1 MRERLGVLFHSAFL
15 RRVMWHVRRVA
26 RQVDRRFF
34 LALLSGLIVVVSLA
48 AIAITLLE
56 KELTPAAFG
65 ESFYWGITTVLGQG
79 DASHVTTPLGWV
91 VSWLL
96 ALFGIGILA
105 TITGA
110 LVGFVIDFLL
120 KEGQGMGAAGHK
132 GHIVVCGWN
141 STARDLIGELRSDEF
156 DREVVVIHEADRN
169 PAGDDAYFVRGDTT
183 NADDLKRAGIEE
195 ASAAIICPTDG
206 SNEADMRSILTVLAI
221 ENLAPRVRTVVEV
234 NNPKHVEH
242 FRRTKVD
249 ELLVSSRLAAHLLAR
264 TAMYPGLSAVV
275 ADMVAGGD
283 GSELYRVE
291 LPDDYLGA
299 SIDELATRMRRDHQ
313 ATVLAVIRNGSSLI
327 NPPSDFRL
335 EPGDDAVVVAESL
348 GTLSPLK
355 TSKQTDVVIDL
366 DERQPSFPVVE
377 SGR

>member
-1 MRERLGVLFHSAFL
+1 MKARIGTLFHSAFL

-26 RQVDRRFF
+26 KQVDRRFF
-34 LALLSGLIVVVSLA
+34 AALLFGLVVVVSLA

-56 KELTPAAFG
+56 KDFTLAAFG

-79 DASHVTTPLGWV
+79 DSSHVTTPLGWV
-91 VSWLL
+91 VGWML

-141 STARDLIGELRSDEF
+141 ATARDLIDELRSDEF
-156 DREVVVIHEADRN
+156 DREVVVVHEAERN

-183 NADDLKRAGIEE
+183 DAEDLKRAGIEE
-195 ASAAIICPTDG
+195 AAVAIICPTDA

-221 ENLAPRVRTVVEV
+221 ENLAPAVRTVVEV

-242 FRRTKVD
+242 FKRAKVD
-249 ELLVSSRLAAHLLAR
+249 EVLVSSRLAAHLLAR
-264 TAMYPGLSAVV
+264 TAMYPGLSGVV

-291 LPDDYLGA
+291 LPDGYLGV
-299 SIDELATRMRRDHQ
+299 SIDELSTRMRRDHQ
-313 ATVLAVIRNGSSLI
+313 ATVLAVSRNGSSFI

-335 EPGDDAVVVAESL
+335 KPGDDAVVVAESL

-355 TSKQTDVVIDL
+355 TTEKADTEIVVDL
-366 DERQPSFPVVE
+366 DDRETSRRS
-377 SGR
+377 

>member
-1 MRERLGVLFHSAFL
+1 MRERLGALFHSAFL

-26 RQVDRRFF
+26 KQVDRRFF
-34 LALLSGLIVVVSLA
+34 VALLSGLIVVVSLA

-56 KELTPAAFG
+56 KELTLAAFG

-120 KEGQGMGAAGHK
+120 KEGQGMGAAGHR

-141 STARDLIGELRSDEF
+141 STARDLIDELRSDEF

-195 ASAAIICPTDG
+195 AAAAIICPTDG

-221 ENLAPRVRTVVEV
+221 EDLAPRVRTVVEV

-313 ATVLAVIRNGSSLI
+313 ATVLAVSRNGSSFI

-366 DERQPSFPVVE
+366 DERQPSR
-377 SGR
+377 S

>member
-1 MRERLGVLFHSAFL
+1 MKARIGTLFHSAFL

-26 RQVDRRFF
+26 KQVDRRFF
-34 LALLSGLIVVVSLA
+34 AALLSGLVVVVSLA

-56 KELTPAAFG
+56 KDFTLAAFG

-79 DASHVTTPLGWV
+79 DSSHVTTPLGWV
-91 VSWLL
+91 VGWML

-141 STARDLIGELRSDEF
+141 ATARDLIDELRSDEF
-156 DREVVVIHEADRN
+156 DREVVVVHEAERN

-183 NADDLKRAGIEE
+183 DAEDLKRAGIEE
-195 ASAAIICPTDG
+195 AAAAIICPTDA

-221 ENLAPRVRTVVEV
+221 ENLAPAVRTVVEV

-242 FRRTKVD
+242 FKRAKVD
-249 ELLVSSRLAAHLLAR
+249 EVLVSSRLAAHLLAR
-264 TAMYPGLSAVV
+264 TAMYPGLSGVV

-291 LPDDYLGA
+291 LPDGYLGV
-299 SIDELATRMRRDHQ
+299 SIDELSARMRRDHQ
-313 ATVLAVIRNGSSLI
+313 ATVLAVSRNGSSFI

-335 EPGDDAVVVAESL
+335 KPGDDAVVVAESL

-355 TSKQTDVVIDL
+355 TTEKADTEIVVDL
-366 DERQPSFPVVE
+366 DDRETSRRS
-377 SGR
+377 

>member
-1 MRERLGVLFHSAFL
+1 MKARLGTLLHSAVL

-26 RQVDRRFF
+26 KQVDRRFF
-34 LALLSGLIVVVSLA
+34 VALLSGLVVVVSLA
-48 AIAITLLE
+48 AVAITLLE
-56 KELTPAAFG
+56 KDFTLDAFG

-79 DASHVTTPLGWV
+79 DSSHVTTPLGWV
-91 VSWLL
+91 VGWLL

-141 STARDLIGELRSDEF
+141 STARDLIDELRSDEF
-156 DREVVVIHEADRN
+156 DREVVVIHEAERS

-183 NADDLKRAGIEE
+183 SADDLKRAGIEE

-221 ENLAPRVRTVVEV
+221 ENLAPAVRTVVEV

-242 FRRTKVD
+242 FKRANVD
-249 ELLVSSRLAAHLLAR
+249 EVLVSSRLAAHLLAR

-291 LPDDYLGA
+291 LPDGYLGV
-299 SIDELATRMRRDHQ
+299 SIDELSTRMRRDHQ
-313 ATVLAVIRNGSSLI
+313 ATVLAVSRNGSSFI

-355 TSKQTDVVIDL
+355 TAKNADTEIVLDL
-366 DERQPSFPVVE
+366 DDHQPSHP
-377 SGR
+377 S

>member
-1 MRERLGVLFHSAFL
+1 MRARLGKLFHSAFL
-15 RRVMWHVRRVA
+15 RRVMWHFRRVTK
-26 RQVDRRFF
+26 QVDRRFF
-34 LALLSGLIVVVSLA
+34 LALLSGLVVVVSLA
-48 AIAITLLE
+48 AVAITLLE
-56 KELTPAAFG
+56 KDFTLASLG

-110 LVGFVIDFLL
+110 LVGFVVDFLL

-141 STARDLIGELRSDEF
+141 ATARDLIDELRSDEF
-156 DREVVVIHEADRN
+156 DREVVVIHEADRS

-183 NADDLKRAGIEE
+183 NAEDLKRAGIEE
-195 ASAAIICPTDG
+195 AAAAIICPTDG

-221 ENLAPRVRTVVEV
+221 ENLSPGVRTVVEV

-242 FRRTKVD
+242 FKRAKVD
-249 ELLVSSRLAAHLLAR
+249 EVLVSSRLAAHLLAR
-264 TAMYPGLSAVV
+264 TAMYPGLSGVV
-275 ADMVAGGD
+275 ADMVAGGE

-291 LPDDYLGA
+291 LPDGYLGV
-299 SIDELATRMRRDHQ
+299 SIDELSARMRRDHQ
-313 ATVLAVIRNGSSLI
+313 ATVLAVSRNGSSFI

-355 TSKQTDVVIDL
+355 TTKNAETEIVLDL
-366 DERQPSFPVVE
+366 DDHEPSHP
-377 SGR
+377 S

>member
-1 MRERLGVLFHSAFL
+1 MRARLGKLFHSAFL
-15 RRVMWHVRRVA
+15 RRVMWHVRRVTK
-26 RQVDRRFF
+26 QVDRRFF
-34 LALLSGLIVVVSLA
+34 VALLFGLAVVVSIA
-48 AIAITLLE
+48 AVAITLLE
-56 KELTPAAFG
+56 KELTLAAFG
-65 ESFYWGITTVLGQG
+65 ESFYWAITTVLGQG

-91 VSWLL
+91 VSWAL

-141 STARDLIGELRSDEF
+141 ATARDLIDELRTDEY

-195 ASAAIICPTDG
+195 AAAAIICPTDS

-221 ENLAPRVRTVVEV
+221 EDLAPAVRTVVEV

-242 FRRTKVD
+242 FKRAKVD
-249 ELLVSSRLAAHLLAR
+249 EVLVSSRLAAHLLAR
-264 TAMYPGLSAVV
+264 TAMYPGLSRVV
-275 ADMVAGGD
+275 ADMVAGGE

-291 LPDDYLGA
+291 LPDGYLGV
-299 SIDELATRMRRDHQ
+299 SIDELSTRMRRDHQ
-313 ATVLAVIRNGSSLI
+313 ATVLAVSRNGSSFV

-355 TSKQTDVVIDL
+355 TAKRADAEIVVDL
-366 DERQPSFPVVE
+366 DDRQTSAR
-377 SGR
+377 S

>member
-1 MRERLGVLFHSAFL
+1 MKARFGKLFHSAFL
-15 RRVMWHVRRVA
+15 RRVMWHVRRVTK
-26 RQVDRRFF
+26 QLDRRFF
-34 LALLSGLIVVVSLA
+34 LALLSGLVVLVLLA
-48 AIAITLLE
+48 AIAITFLE
-56 KELTPAAFG
+56 KELDPAAFG
-65 ESFYWGITTVLGQG
+65 ESFYWAITTVLGQG

-96 ALFGIGILA
+96 ALFGIGIFA

-120 KEGQGMGAAGHK
+120 KEGQGMGAAGYK

-141 STARDLIGELRSDEF
+141 STARDLIDELRSDEF
-156 DREVVVIHEADRN
+156 NHQVVVLHEADKN

-183 NADDLKRAGIEE
+183 NAEDLKRAGIEE
-195 ASAAIICPTDG
+195 ADAAIICPTDA

-221 ENLAPRVRTVVEV
+221 ENLAPAVRTVVEV

-242 FRRTKVD
+242 FKRAHVD
-249 ELLVSSRLAAHLLAR
+249 EVLVSSRLAAHLLAR

-291 LPDDYLGA
+291 LPDGYLGV
-299 SIDELATRMRRDHQ
+299 SIDELSTRMRRDHQ
-313 ATVLAVIRNGSSLI
+313 ATVLAVSRNGSSFI

-348 GTLSPLK
+348 GTLSPLE
-355 TSKQTDVVIDL
+355 TTRNADPEIVLDL
-366 DERQPSFPVVE
+366 DDREPSHP
-377 SGR
+377 S

>member
-195 ASAAIICPTDG
+195 ASAAIICPTDR

-234 NNPKHVEH
+234 NNPKHAEH

-366 DERQPSFPVVE
+366 DERQPSSPVVE

>member
-1 MRERLGVLFHSAFL
+1 MKARIGTLFHSAFL

-26 RQVDRRFF
+26 KQVDRRFF
-34 LALLSGLIVVVSLA
+34 AALLFGLVVVVSLA

-56 KELTPAAFG
+56 KDFTLAAFG

-79 DASHVTTPLGWV
+79 DSSHVTTPLGWV
-91 VSWLL
+91 VGWML

-141 STARDLIGELRSDEF
+141 ATARDLIDELRSDEF
-156 DREVVVIHEADRN
+156 DREVVVVHEAERN

-183 NADDLKRAGIEE
+183 DAEDLKRAGIEE
-195 ASAAIICPTDG
+195 AAAAIICPTDA

-221 ENLAPRVRTVVEV
+221 ENLAPAVRTVVEV

-242 FRRTKVD
+242 FKRAKVD
-249 ELLVSSRLAAHLLAR
+249 EVLVSSRLAAHLLAR
-264 TAMYPGLSAVV
+264 TAMYPGLSGVV

-291 LPDDYLGA
+291 LPDGYLGV
-299 SIDELATRMRRDHQ
+299 SIDELSARMRRDHQ
-313 ATVLAVIRNGSSLI
+313 ATVLAVSRNGSSFI

-335 EPGDDAVVVAESL
+335 KPGDDAVVVAESL

-355 TSKQTDVVIDL
+355 TTEKADTEIVVDL
-366 DERQPSFPVVE
+366 DDRETSRRS
-377 SGR
+377 

>member
-1 MRERLGVLFHSAFL
+1 LRARLGKLFHSALL
-15 RRVMWHVRRVA
+15 RRVMWHVRRVTK
-26 RQVDRRFF
+26 QVDRRFF
-34 LALLSGLIVVVSLA
+34 VALLSGLVVVVSLA
-48 AIAITLLE
+48 AVAITLLE
-56 KELTPAAFG
+56 KDLTLTAFG

-120 KEGQGMGAAGHK
+120 KEGQGMGAAGYK

-141 STARDLIGELRSDEF
+141 ATARDLIDELRSDEF
-156 DREVVVIHEADRN
+156 DHQVVVLHEAERS

-183 NADDLKRAGIEE
+183 NAEDLNRAGIEE
-195 ASAAIICPTDG
+195 ADAAIICPTDG
-206 SNEADMRSILTVLAI
+206 TNEADMRSILTVLAI
-221 ENLAPRVRTVVEV
+221 ENLAPAVRTVVEV
-234 NNPKHVEH
+234 NNPKHVDH
-242 FRRTKVD
+242 FKRAKVD
-249 ELLVSSRLAAHLLAR
+249 EVLVSSRLAAHLLAR
-264 TAMYPGLSAVV
+264 TAMYPGLSGVV
-275 ADMVAGGD
+275 ADMVAGGE

-291 LPDDYLGA
+291 LPDGYLGV
-299 SIDELATRMRRDHQ
+299 SIDELSARMRRDHQ
-313 ATVLAVIRNGSSLI
+313 ATVLAVSRNGASFI

-355 TSKQTDVVIDL
+355 TTKSAETEIMLDL
-366 DERQPSFPVVE
+366 DDHQPSHP
-377 SGR
+377 S

>member
-1 MRERLGVLFHSAFL
+1 MRARLGTLFHSAFL
-15 RRVMWHVRRVA
+15 RRVMWHVRRVTK
-26 RQVDRRFF
+26 QVDRRFF
-34 LALLSGLIVVVSLA
+34 VALLSGLVVVVSLA
-48 AIAITLLE
+48 AVAITLLE
-56 KELTPAAFG
+56 KDLSPEAFG

-141 STARDLIGELRSDEF
+141 STARDLIDELRSDEF
-156 DREVVVIHEADRN
+156 DREVVVIHEAERN

-183 NADDLKRAGIEE
+183 NAEDLKRAGIEE

-206 SNEADMRSILTVLAI
+206 SNEADMRSILTVLAV
-221 ENLAPRVRTVVEV
+221 ENLAPAVRTVVEV
-234 NNPKHVEH
+234 NNPKHVDH
-242 FRRTKVD
+242 FKRAGVD
-249 ELLVSSRLAAHLLAR
+249 EVLVSSRLAAHLLAR

-275 ADMVAGGD
+275 ADMVAGGE

-291 LPDDYLGA
+291 LPDGYLGV
-299 SIDELATRMRRDHQ
+299 SIDELSTRMRRDHQ
-313 ATVLAVIRNGSSLI
+313 ATVLAVSRNGSSFI

-355 TSKQTDVVIDL
+355 TTKQGEAEIVLDL
-366 DERQPSFPVVE
+366 DAHQPSHP
-377 SGR
+377 S

>member
-1 MRERLGVLFHSAFL
+1 MRARLGTLFHSAFL
-15 RRVMWHVRRVA
+15 RRVMWHVRRVTK
-26 RQVDRRFF
+26 QVDRRFF
-34 LALLSGLIVVVSLA
+34 LALLTGLAVVVSLA
-48 AIAITLLE
+48 AVAITLLE
-56 KELTPAAFG
+56 KDLTPKAFG

-91 VSWLL
+91 VGWLL

-141 STARDLIGELRSDEF
+141 STARDLIDELRSDEF
-156 DREVVVIHEADRN
+156 DREVVVIHEAERN

-183 NADDLKRAGIEE
+183 NAEDLKRAGIEE
-195 ASAAIICPTDG
+195 AAAAIICPTDA

-221 ENLAPRVRTVVEV
+221 ENLAPAVRTVVEV

-242 FRRTKVD
+242 FERAKVD
-249 ELLVSSRLAAHLLAR
+249 EVLVSSRLAAHLLAR

-283 GSELYRVE
+283 GSELYRVK
-291 LPDDYLGA
+291 LPDGYLGV
-299 SIDELATRMRRDHQ
+299 SIDELSARMRLDHQ
-313 ATVLAVIRNGSSLI
+313 ATVLAVSRNGSSFI

-348 GTLSPLK
+348 GTLAPLK
-355 TSKQTDVVIDL
+355 TTRKADTEIVVDL
-366 DERQPSFPVVE
+366 DDRETSR
-377 SGR
+377 RA

>member
-1 MRERLGVLFHSAFL
+1 MRARLGKLFHSAFL
-15 RRVMWHVRRVA
+15 RRVMWHVRRVTK
-26 RQVDRRFF
+26 QVDRRFF
-34 LALLSGLIVVVSLA
+34 LALLFGLAVVVSIA
-48 AIAITLLE
+48 AVAITLLE
-56 KELTPAAFG
+56 KELTVAAFG
-65 ESFYWGITTVLGQG
+65 ESFYWAITTVLGQG

-141 STARDLIGELRSDEF
+141 STARDLIDELRSDEF

-183 NADDLKRAGIEE
+183 NAEDLKRAGIEE
-195 ASAAIICPTDG
+195 AAAAIICPTDG

-221 ENLAPRVRTVVEV
+221 ENLSPGVRTVVEV
-234 NNPKHVEH
+234 NNPKHVDH
-242 FRRTKVD
+242 FKRAKVD
-249 ELLVSSRLAAHLLAR
+249 EVLVSSRLAAHLLAR
-264 TAMYPGLSAVV
+264 TAMYPGLSRVV
-275 ADMVAGGD
+275 ADMVAGGE

-291 LPDDYLGA
+291 LPDDYLGV
-299 SIDELATRMRRDHQ
+299 SIDELSIRMRREHQ
-313 ATVLAVIRNGSSLI
+313 ATVLAVSRNGSSFV

-355 TSKQTDVVIDL
+355 TARKEDAEVVVDL
-366 DERQPSFPVVE
+366 ADRETSNRS
-377 SGR
+377 

>member
-1 MRERLGVLFHSAFL
+1 MRERLGKLFHSAFL
-15 RRVMWHVRRVA
+15 RRVMWHVRRVTK
-26 RQVDRRFF
+26 QIDRRFF
-34 LALLSGLIVVVSLA
+34 LALFSGLVVVVSLSA
-48 AIAITLLE
+48 VAITLLE
-56 KELTPAAFG
+56 KDFTLAAFA

-91 VSWLL
+91 IGWLL
-96 ALFGIGILA
+96 ALFGIGIFA

-132 GHIVVCGWN
+132 NHIVVCGWN
-141 STARDLIGELRSDEF
+141 STARDLIDELRSDEF
-156 DREVVVIHEADRN
+156 DRQVVVVYDAERN

-195 ASAAIICPTDG
+195 AAAAIICPTDG

-221 ENLAPRVRTVVEV
+221 ENLAPGVRTVVEV
-234 NNPKHVEH
+234 NNPKHVDH
-242 FRRTKVD
+242 FRRARVD
-249 ELLVSSRLAAHLLAR
+249 EVLVSSRLAAHLLAR
-264 TAMYPGLSAVV
+264 TAMYPGLSGVV
-275 ADMVAGGD
+275 ADMVAGGE

-291 LPDDYLGA
+291 LPDSYLGV

-313 ATVLAVIRNGSSLI
+313 ATVLAVSRNGSSFI

-335 EPGDDAVVVAESL
+335 EEGDDAVVVAESL

-355 TSKQTDVVIDL
+355 TAQREDTEVVVDL
-366 DERQPSFPVVE
+366 ADREPSSPI
-377 SGR
+377 

>member
-1 MRERLGVLFHSAFL
+1 MKARLGKLFHSALL

-26 RQVDRRFF
+26 KQIDRRFF
-34 LALLSGLIVVVSLA
+34 FALLSGLVVVVSLA

-56 KELTPAAFG
+56 KDFTVAALA

-91 VSWLL
+91 VGWLL
-96 ALFGIGILA
+96 ALFGIGIFA

-132 GHIVVCGWN
+132 DHIVVCGWN
-141 STARDLIGELRSDEF
+141 ATARDLIDELRSDEF
-156 DREVVVIHEADRN
+156 DRKVVVVHEADRN

-183 NADDLKRAGIEE
+183 NGDDLKRAGIEE
-195 ASAAIICPTDG
+195 AAAAIICPTDG

-221 ENLAPRVRTVVEV
+221 ENLAPDVRTVVEV

-242 FRRTKVD
+242 FRRAKVD
-249 ELLVSSRLAAHLLAR
+249 EVLVSSRLAAHLLAR
-264 TAMYPGLSAVV
+264 TAMYPGLSRVV
-275 ADMVAGGD
+275 ADMVAGGE

-291 LPDDYLGA
+291 LPDGYLGV
-299 SIDELATRMRRDHQ
+299 SIDELSTRMRRDHQ
-313 ATVLAVIRNGSSLI
+313 ATVLAVSRNGSSFI
-327 NPPSDFRL
+327 NPPTDFRL
-335 EPGDDAVVVAESL
+335 EQGDDAVVVAESL

-355 TSKQTDVVIDL
+355 TARKEDPDVVVDL
-366 DERQPSFPVVE
+366 AEREPSSPA
-377 SGR
+377 

>member
-1 MRERLGVLFHSAFL
+1 MKARIGTVFHSAFL

-26 RQVDRRFF
+26 KQVDRRFF
-34 LALLSGLIVVVSLA
+34 AALLSGLVVVVSLA

-56 KELTPAAFG
+56 KDFTLAAFG

-79 DASHVTTPLGWV
+79 DSSHVTTPLGWV
-91 VSWLL
+91 VGWML

-141 STARDLIGELRSDEF
+141 ATARDLIDELRSDEF
-156 DREVVVIHEADRN
+156 DREVVVVHEAERN

-183 NADDLKRAGIEE
+183 DAEDLKRAGIEE
-195 ASAAIICPTDG
+195 AAAAIICPTDA

-221 ENLAPRVRTVVEV
+221 ENLAPAVRTVVEV

-242 FRRTKVD
+242 FKRAKVD
-249 ELLVSSRLAAHLLAR
+249 EVLVSSRLAAHLLAR
-264 TAMYPGLSAVV
+264 TAMYPGLSGVV

-291 LPDDYLGA
+291 LPDGYLGV
-299 SIDELATRMRRDHQ
+299 SIDELSARMRRDHQ
-313 ATVLAVIRNGSSLI
+313 ATVLAVSRNGSSFI

-335 EPGDDAVVVAESL
+335 KPGDDAVVVAESL

-355 TSKQTDVVIDL
+355 TTEKADTEIVVDL
-366 DERQPSFPVVE
+366 DDRETSRRS
-377 SGR
+377 

>member
-1 MRERLGVLFHSAFL
+1 MRSGFGRLFHSAFL
-15 RRVMWHVRRVA
+15 RRVVWHVRRVTK
-26 RQVDRRFF
+26 QVDRRFF
-34 LALLSGLIVVVSLA
+34 LALLAGLAVVVSA
-48 AIAITLLE
+48 AAAAITLLE
-56 KELTPAAFG
+56 KDLTLAAFG

-141 STARDLIGELRSDEF
+141 STARDLINELRSDEY
-156 DREVVVIHEADRN
+156 DAEVVVVHEADRN

-195 ASAAIICPTDG
+195 AAAAIICPTDG

-221 ENLAPRVRTVVEV
+221 ESLAPQVRTVVEV

-242 FRRTKVD
+242 FRRADVD
-249 ELLVSSRLAAHLLAR
+249 EVLVSSRLAAHLLAR

-291 LPDDYLGA
+291 LPDSYLGV
-299 SIDELATRMRRDHQ
+299 SIDELAARMRRDHQ
-313 ATVLAVIRNGSSLI
+313 ATVLAVSRNGSSFV

-355 TSKQTDVVIDL
+355 TAKKAPTEIVVDL
-366 DERQPSFPVVE
+366 DDRQPS
-377 SGR
+377 RRT

>member
-1 MRERLGVLFHSAFL
+1 MRERLGAPLHSAFL

-26 RQVDRRFF
+26 KQVDRRFF

-56 KELTPAAFG
+56 KEFTLAAFG

-141 STARDLIGELRSDEF
+141 STARDLIDELRSDEF
-156 DREVVVIHEADRN
+156 DRKVVVIHEADRN

-195 ASAAIICPTDG
+195 AAAAIICPTDG

-313 ATVLAVIRNGSSLI
+313 ATVLAVSRNGSSFI
-327 NPPSDFRL
+327 NPPSGFRL

-355 TSKQTDVVIDL
+355 TSRQSDMVIDL
-366 DERQPSFPVVE
+366 DERQPSFPVIE

>member
-1 MRERLGVLFHSAFL
+1 MVG
-15 RRVMWHVRRVA
+15 
-26 RQVDRRFF
+26 
-34 LALLSGLIVVVSLA
+34 
-48 AIAITLLE
+48 
-56 KELTPAAFG
+56 
-65 ESFYWGITTVLGQG
+65 
-79 DASHVTTPLGWV
+79 
-91 VSWLL
+91 WLL

-141 STARDLIGELRSDEF
+141 STARDMIDELRSDEF
-156 DREVVVIHEADRN
+156 DHEVVVIHEAERS

-183 NADDLKRAGIEE
+183 DAEDLKRAGIEE
-195 ASAAIICPTDG
+195 AAAAIICPTDA

-221 ENLAPRVRTVVEV
+221 ENLSPAVRTVVEV

-242 FRRTKVD
+242 FKRAKVD
-249 ELLVSSRLAAHLLAR
+249 EVLVSSRLAAHLLAR
-264 TAMYPGLSAVV
+264 TAMYPGLSGVV

-291 LPDDYLGA
+291 LPDGYLGV
-299 SIDELATRMRRDHQ
+299 SIDELSARMRRDHQ
-313 ATVLAVIRNGSSLI
+313 ATVLAVSRNGSSFI

-335 EPGDDAVVVAESL
+335 KPGDDAVVVAESL

-355 TSKQTDVVIDL
+355 TTEKADTEIVVDL
-366 DERQPSFPVVE
+366 DDRETSRRF
-377 SGR
+377 

>member
-1 MRERLGVLFHSAFL
+1 MKARIGTLFHSAFL

-26 RQVDRRFF
+26 KQVDRRFF
-34 LALLSGLIVVVSLA
+34 VALLSGLVVVVSLA

-56 KELTPAAFG
+56 KDFTLAAFG

-79 DASHVTTPLGWV
+79 DSSHVTTPLGWV
-91 VSWLL
+91 VGWML

-141 STARDLIGELRSDEF
+141 ATARDLIDELRSDEF
-156 DREVVVIHEADRN
+156 DREVVVVHEAERN

-183 NADDLKRAGIEE
+183 DAEDLKRAGIEE
-195 ASAAIICPTDG
+195 AAAAIICPTDA

-221 ENLAPRVRTVVEV
+221 ENLAPAVRTVVEV

-242 FRRTKVD
+242 FKRAKVD
-249 ELLVSSRLAAHLLAR
+249 EVLVSSRLAAHLLAR
-264 TAMYPGLSAVV
+264 TAMYPGLSGVV

-291 LPDDYLGA
+291 LPDGYLGV
-299 SIDELATRMRRDHQ
+299 SIDELSTRMRRDHQ
-313 ATVLAVIRNGSSLI
+313 ATVLAVSRNGSSFI

-335 EPGDDAVVVAESL
+335 KPGDDAVVVAESL

-355 TSKQTDVVIDL
+355 TTEKADTEIVVDL
-366 DERQPSFPVVE
+366 DDRETSRRS
-377 SGR
+377 

>member
-1 MRERLGVLFHSAFL
+1 MRARIGTLFHSAFL

-26 RQVDRRFF
+26 KQIDRRFF
-34 LALLSGLIVVVSLA
+34 LALFAGLAVVVSLA
-48 AIAITLLE
+48 AIAITLVE
-56 KELTPAAFG
+56 KELTFQAFG

-79 DASHVTTPLGWV
+79 DASYVTSPLGWV
-91 VSWLL
+91 VGWLL

-141 STARDLIGELRSDEF
+141 STARDLIDELRSDEY
-156 DREVVVIHEADRN
+156 DADVVVVHEADRN

-183 NADDLKRAGIEE
+183 NAEDLKRAGIEE
-195 ASAAIICPTDG
+195 AVAAIICPTDS

-221 ENLAPRVRTVVEV
+221 EDLAPKVRTVVEV
-234 NNPKHVEH
+234 NNPKHVSH
-242 FRRTKVD
+242 LRRANVD
-249 ELLVSSRLAAHLLAR
+249 EVLVSSRLAAHLLAR
-264 TAMYPGLSAVV
+264 TAMYPGLSEVV
-275 ADMVAGGD
+275 ADMVAGGE

-291 LPDDYLGA
+291 LPDDYLGV
-299 SIDELATRMRRDHQ
+299 SIDELSARMRRDHQ
-313 ATVLAVIRNGSSLI
+313 ATVLAVSRNGSSFV
-327 NPPSDFRL
+327 NPPADFRL

-348 GTLSPLK
+348 GTLSPLE
-355 TSKQTDVVIDL
+355 TTVAEDEGVVIDL
-366 DERQPSFPVVE
+366 DERQLSPQV
-377 SGR
+377 